1 MILYEE
7 AKQIVQNSGRRL
19 GCKTEKV
26 DLCKAVR
33 RVCAENLRAS
43 LDIQPFDNSAM
54 DGFAVRLSDLKDS
67 GGVLRKSGIV
77 AAGDPVPEKN
87 IKPGTCVQIMTGA
100 PLPPGAEAV
109 VPVENVKID
118 GENILFAARPVPGA
132 NIRKAGEDFKKGA
145 DVLKAGQIIHPQH
158 VMPLAALG
166 IGAIEVIKKPRAAFV
181 STGRELVDDLSQ
193 DLKPGQIYNSNG
205 PYALA
210 LLGSMGVDCVSVQ
223 TVADDPA
230 QFELVL
236 KNLKT
241 QDVDI
246 IISSGAVSAGAFDF
260 VRAALEK
267 MGAEILF
274 HKVKIKPGKP
284 NLFAQLP
291 NGALYFGLPGNPVAT
306 AAGLRFFVQP
316 CLRVMMGMEEEKPV
330 RGIAAGNFKKRPGLK
345 MFFKGTCG
353 KPGRRNARCSSA
365 RRAGVLY
372 GQPISAHEF
381 LGRGIGRQRGNQSRR
396 YYGFVSA
403 VPSWLGSLMAGFLV
417 QGAVWA
423 FFLV

>member
-1 MILYEE
+1 MNVIEMISYKK
-7 AKQIVQNSGRRL
+7 AKQIVQNAGQRYS
-19 GCKTEKV
+19 CKTETIN
-26 DLCKAVR
+26 LRKAAG
-33 RVCAENLRAS
+33 RVCAKNLRAP

-54 DGFAVRLSDLKDS
+54 DGFAVRLGDLKDG
-67 GGVLRKSGIV
+67 GGVLRKCGIV
-77 AAGDPVPEKN
+77 AAGDSVPEKN
-87 IKPGTCVQIMTGA
+87 IETGTCVQIMTGA
-100 PLPPGAEAV
+100 PLPPGAQAV

-118 GENILFAARPVPGA
+118 GDNILFAARPDPGA

-166 IGAIEVIKKPRAAFV
+166 IGAIEVFKKPRAAFV

-210 LLGSMGVDCVSVQ
+210 ALESIGVDCVSVQ

-230 QFELVL
+230 QFELAL

-267 MGAEILF
+267 IGAEILF

-284 NLFAQLP
+284 NLFARLP

-316 CLRVMMGMEEEKPV
+316 CLRAMMGMKEEKPV

-345 MFFKGTCG
+345 MFLKARAESQEDGTLAAHLLEG
-353 KPGRRNARCSSA
+353 QESFMVSPFLHMNFWAVASEDSEEIK
-365 RRAGVLY
+365 AGDIMDLY
-372 GQPISAHEF
+372 PLCPHG
-381 LGRGIGRQRGNQSRR
+381 
-396 YYGFVSA
+396 
-403 VPSWLGSLMAGFLV
+403 
-417 QGAVWA
+417 WA
-423 FFLV
+423 L